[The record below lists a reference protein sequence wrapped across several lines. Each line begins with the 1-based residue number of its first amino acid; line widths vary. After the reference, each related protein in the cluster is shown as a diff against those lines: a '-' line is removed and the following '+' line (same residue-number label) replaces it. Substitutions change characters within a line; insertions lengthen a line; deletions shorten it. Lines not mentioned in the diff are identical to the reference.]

1 MLFTSEEKTPTEHF
15 SNGFNCSVFRWV
27 QHTTHFVM
35 RLIYFCDSENYIVKL
50 WLCLCLCVC
59 CCAPEV
65 HRRAIQYNERPFF
78 FSVDAFHAIFDFK
91 GIFIHDK
98 NRFNGVRKKKKPT
111 HDPHEWWI
119 YTLFCPEIY
128 TFRKFSHPKPQNTQ
142 WNRNTK
148 LQQINWIWFVLPSTW
163 THECAPKTIEIILI
177 SLLLMVSISAV
188 LLHRFTLLHS
198 FGTR

>member
-98 NRFNGVRKKKKPT
+98 NRFNGVRK
-111 HDPHEWWI
+111 
-119 YTLFCPEIY
+119 
-128 TFRKFSHPKPQNTQ
+128 RKNQRMIHMNDGFT
-142 WNRNTK
+142 RC
-148 LQQINWIWFVLPSTW
+148 F
-163 THECAPKTIEIILI
+163 APKFIRFGSFHIPNHKTLNEIATRNFNKL
-177 SLLLMVSISAV
+177 
-188 LLHRFTLLHS
+188 TE
-198 FGTR
+198 FGSCCLQLEHMNARRKQ